1 MPSLW
6 RGLSSHDYYKCPPP
20 LSHGMSWPQVSTQSG
35 TPHSW
40 HTQAP
45 VCGASPFDLGSVI
58 PVCPGS
64 SWVPLQSRAPAI
76 RTRCWQTLPEK
87 EDVSPHSIHHV
98 AYTEREKGDS
108 RLDSFLEGIIRR
120 RSTARLPCVW
130 VCVCARARVC
140 ARVCVRVC
148 VCVCVRV
155 CVRVCVCTEKARVV
169 WLISIKQKSAS
180 GSVQIPAS
188 V

>member
-64 SWVPLQSRAPAI
+64 SWVPLQSRAPATDEVLTDSSGEGG
-76 RTRCWQTLPEK
+76 RLSTLHP
-87 EDVSPHSIHHV
+87 SCSLHR
-98 AYTEREKGDS
+98 EREKGDS
-108 RLDSFLEGIIRR
+108 RPDNFLEGIIRR

-130 VCVCARARVC
+130 VCVRARVRACVRARVC
-140 ARVCVRVC
+140 AC
-148 VCVCVRV
+148 VC
-155 CVRVCVCTEKARVV
+155 VCVCTEKARVV